1 MKMTEKDSRTRD
13 DINCRRGFDQDDEIN
28 LLELWQVVWK
38 RRKFIAY
45 FSCAV
50 VALTVV
56 VSLLMTNIY
65 ESKATIMTV
74 EAKGSSGGSGMA
86 AALTAMGGGLTGMI
100 GTPDSASAAEISTLL
115 KSNILRSKII
125 QEYNLLP
132 VLFSKQWD
140 EEKKT
145 WKKGMGFSL
154 NPLVWVSKLIALI
167 KPADKK
173 AVKKEPGVP
182 DVYDGLRAL
191 EDIVNIQ
198 EVKAKGLIGK
208 ENTIVISAQFDDPEI
223 AAGLAGYFVAA
234 LNDHMSQEARRVAA
248 LNKKYLEE
256 QLPLNSD
263 PLIRQKIY
271 AMIAQ
276 QVETVMMAEVKEN
289 FSFKVIDPP
298 MVPDK
303 KIKPKRAQ
311 MVVLSFVVAL
321 FLAVFIVFALEYL
334 EKNNI
339 HIKFLGKK

>member
-1 MKMTEKDSRTRD
+1 MTGKDSRTED
-13 DINCRRGFDQDDEIN
+13 NINCQRDFDQDDEIN
-28 LLELWQVVWK
+28 LLELWQVIWK

-45 FSCAV
+45 FAGIV
-50 VALTVV
+50 VVLTVI

-74 EAKGSSGGSGMA
+74 ESKSATGGSGMA
-86 AALTAMGGGLTGMI
+86 AALAAMGGGLASMI

-132 VLFSKQWD
+132 ILFSDQWD
-140 EEKKT
+140 EEKKR
-145 WKKGMGFSL
+145 WKEPSFLDEIISL
-154 NPLVWVSKLIALI
+154 ASKLIKAI
-167 KPADKK
+167 KPEDKK
-173 AVKKEPGVP
+173 AIKKEEGVP
-182 DVYDGLRAL
+182 DVYDGLREL
-191 EDIVNIQ
+191 EDIVNIE

-208 ENTIVISAQFDDPEI
+208 DNTIVVAAQFEDPEI
-223 AAGLAGYFVAA
+223 AASLVNYFLAA
-234 LNDHMSQEARRVAA
+234 LNDHMSKEAKRVAA

-263 PLIRQKIY
+263 PLIKQKIY

-276 QVETVMMAEVKEN
+276 QVETAMMAEVKEN

-303 KIKPKRAQ
+303 KLKPKRAQ

-321 FLAVFIVFALEYL
+321 FLAVFIVFLLEYL
-334 EKNNI
+334 EKNQI
-339 HIKFLGKK
+339 LKVDRPKVKG

>member
-1 MKMTEKDSRTRD
+1 MTGKDSRTED
-13 DINCRRGFDQDDEIN
+13 NINCQREYEPDDEIN
-28 LLELWQVVWK
+28 LLELWQVIWK
-38 RRKFIAY
+38 RRKFITY

-50 VALTVV
+50 VALTVI

-74 EAKGSSGGSGMA
+74 ESKSATGGSEMA
-86 AALTAMGGGLTGMI
+86 AALAAMGGGLASMI

-125 QEYNLLP
+125 KEYNLLP

-145 WKKGMGFSL
+145 WKKGTGFSL

-182 DVYDGLRAL
+182 DVYDGLRSL
-191 EDIVNIQ
+191 EKVVNIQ
-198 EVKAKGLIGK
+198 EVKAKGLVGR

-223 AAGLAGYFVAA
+223 AANLVNYFIAA
-234 LNDHMSQEARRVAA
+234 LNDHMSKEAKRVAA

-263 PLIRQKIY
+263 PLIKQKIY

-276 QVETVMMAEVKEN
+276 QVETAMMAEVKEN

-303 KIKPKRAQ
+303 KLKPKRAQ

-321 FLAVFIVFALEYL
+321 FMAVFIVFFLEYL
-334 EKNNI
+334 EKNKI
-339 HIKFLGKK
+339 LKVDRPKTEG

>member
-1 MKMTEKDSRTRD
+1 MTEKDSRTED
-13 DINCRRGFDQDDEIN
+13 NINCRRDFDQDDEIN

-45 FSCAV
+45 FAGIV
-50 VALTVV
+50 VVLTAV

-65 ESKATIMTV
+65 ESNAVITPV
-74 EAKGSSGGSGMA
+74 ETKGGAGGGMA
-86 AALTAMGGGLTGMI
+86 AALAAMGGGLGGMI
-100 GTPDSASAAEISTLL
+100 ALPESATSSEIVLL
-115 KSNILRSKII
+115 LNSNILREKII
-125 QEYNLLP
+125 KEYNLLP

-145 WKKGMGFSL
+145 WKKGGFSL
-154 NPLVWVSKLIALI
+154 NPLTWISKLIALI

-182 DVYDGLRAL
+182 DMWDGLRAL
-191 EDIVNIQ
+191 KDLVQIKSN
-198 EVKAKGLIGK
+198 VKEKSI
-208 ENTIVISAQFDDPEI
+208 TISAQFDDPEI
-223 AAGLAGYFVAA
+223 AASLAGYFVAA

-248 LNKKYLEE
+248 INKKYLEE

-263 PLIRQKIY
+263 PLIKQKIY
-271 AMIAQ
+271 TMIAQ
-276 QVETVMMAEVKEN
+276 QVETAMMAEVKEN

>member
-1 MKMTEKDSRTRD
+1 MKMTEKDSRTED
-13 DINCRRGFDQDDEIN
+13 NINCRRDFDQDDEIN

-45 FSCAV
+45 FAGIV
-50 VALTVV
+50 VVLTAV

-65 ESKATIMTV
+65 ESNAVITPV
-74 EAKGSSGGSGMA
+74 ETKGGAGGGMA
-86 AALTAMGGGLTGMI
+86 AALAAMGGGLGGMI
-100 GTPDSASAAEISTLL
+100 ALPESATSSEIVLL
-115 KSNILRSKII
+115 LNSNILREKII
-125 QEYNLLP
+125 KEYNLLP

-145 WKKGMGFSL
+145 WKKGGFSL
-154 NPLVWVSKLIALI
+154 NPLTWISKLIALI

-182 DVYDGLRAL
+182 DMWDGLRAL
-191 EDIVNIQ
+191 KDLVQIKSN
-198 EVKAKGLIGK
+198 VKEKSI
-208 ENTIVISAQFDDPEI
+208 TISAQFDDPEI
-223 AAGLAGYFVAA
+223 AARLAGYFVAA

-248 LNKKYLEE
+248 INKKYLEE

-263 PLIRQKIY
+263 PLIKQKIY
-271 AMIAQ
+271 TMIAQ
-276 QVETVMMAEVKEN
+276 QVETAMMAEVKEN

>member
-1 MKMTEKDSRTRD
+1 MTEKDSRTED
-13 DINCRRGFDQDDEIN
+13 DINCQRDFDQDDEIN
-28 LLELWQVVWK
+28 LLELWQVIWN
-38 RRKFIAY
+38 RRRFIAY
-45 FSCAV
+45 FVSAV
-50 VALTVV
+50 VVLTVI

-65 ESKATIMTV
+65 ESKAVIMTV
-74 EAKGSSGGSGMA
+74 ESKSSASGGGMA
-86 AALTAMGGGLTGMI
+86 AAMGGGLGGMI
-100 GTPDSASAAEISTLL
+100 GTPESASAVEISTLL

-132 VLFSKQWD
+132 ILFSDQWD

-145 WKKGMGFSL
+145 WKKGGISL
-154 NPLVWVSKLIALI
+154 NPLFYVSKLIKAI

-173 AVKKEPGVP
+173 AVKKEEGVP
-182 DVYDGLRAL
+182 DVYEGLRAL
-191 EDIVNIQ
+191 EDIMNIQ

-208 ENTIVISAQFDDPEI
+208 DNTIVVAAQFDDPEI
-223 AAGLAGYFVAA
+223 AASLVNYFLAA
-234 LNDHMSQEARRVAA
+234 LNDHMSKEAKRVAA

-263 PLIRQKIY
+263 PLIKQKIY
-271 AMIAQ
+271 TMIAQ
-276 QVETVMMAEVKEN
+276 QVEMSMMAEVKEN
-289 FSFKVIDPP
+289 FSFKVVDPP

-321 FLAVFIVFALEYL
+321 FLAVFVVFALEYL

>member
-1 MKMTEKDSRTRD
+1 MTEKDSRTED
-13 DINCRRGFDQDDEIN
+13 NINCRRDFDQDDEIN

-45 FSCAV
+45 FAGIV
-50 VALTVV
+50 VVLTAV

-65 ESKATIMTV
+65 ESNAVITPV
-74 EAKGSSGGSGMA
+74 ETKGGAGGGMA
-86 AALTAMGGGLTGMI
+86 AALAAMGGGLGGMI
-100 GTPDSASAAEISTLL
+100 ALPESATSSEIVLL
-115 KSNILRSKII
+115 LNSNILREKII
-125 QEYNLLP
+125 KEYNLLP

-145 WKKGMGFSL
+145 WKKGGFSL
-154 NPLVWVSKLIALI
+154 NPLTWISKLIALI

-182 DVYDGLRAL
+182 DMWDGLRAL
-191 EDIVNIQ
+191 KDLVQIKSN
-198 EVKAKGLIGK
+198 VKEKSI
-208 ENTIVISAQFDDPEI
+208 TISAQFDDPEI
-223 AAGLAGYFVAA
+223 AARLAGYFVAA

-248 LNKKYLEE
+248 INKKYLEE

-263 PLIRQKIY
+263 PLIKQKIY
-271 AMIAQ
+271 TMIAQ
-276 QVETVMMAEVKEN
+276 QVETAMMAEVKEN

-321 FLAVFIVFALEYL
+321 FMAVFIVFFLEYL
-334 EKNNI
+334 EKNKI
-339 HIKFLGKK
+339 LKVDRPKTEG

>member
-1 MKMTEKDSRTRD
+1 MTEKDSRTEEN
-13 DINCRRGFDQDDEIN
+13 INCRRDFEPDDEIN

-45 FSCAV
+45 FVSAV
-50 VALTVV
+50 VVLTAV
-56 VSLLMTNIY
+56 VSLFMTNIY
-65 ESKATIMTV
+65 ESNAVITPV
-74 EAKGSSGGSGMA
+74 ETKGGAGGGMA
-86 AALTAMGGGLTGMI
+86 AALAAMGGGLGGMI
-100 GTPDSASAAEISTLL
+100 ALPESATSSEIVLL
-115 KSNILRSKII
+115 LNSNILREKII
-125 QEYNLLP
+125 KEYNLLP

-145 WKKGMGFSL
+145 WKKGGFSL
-154 NPLVWVSKLIALI
+154 NPLTWISKLIALI

-182 DVYDGLRAL
+182 DMWDGLREL
-191 EDIVNIQ
+191 KDLVQIKSN
-198 EVKAKGLIGK
+198 VKEKSI
-208 ENTIVISAQFDDPEI
+208 TISAQFDDPEI
-223 AAGLAGYFVAA
+223 AARLAGYFVAA
-234 LNDHMSQEARRVAA
+234 LNDHMSKEARRVAA
-248 LNKKYLEE
+248 INKKYLEE

-263 PLIRQKIY
+263 PLIKQKIY
-271 AMIAQ
+271 TMIAQ
-276 QVETVMMAEVKEN
+276 QVETAMMAEVKEN

-334 EKNNI
+334 EKNKI
-339 HIKFLGKK
+339 LKVDRPKTEG

>member
-1 MKMTEKDSRTRD
+1 MTEKDSRTED
-13 DINCRRGFDQDDEIN
+13 DINCQRDFDQDDEIN
-28 LLELWQVVWK
+28 LLELWQVIWK

-45 FSCAV
+45 FTAAV
-50 VALTVV
+50 VVLTVI

-65 ESKATIMTV
+65 ESKAVIMTV
-74 EAKGSSGGSGMA
+74 ESKSSASGGGMA
-86 AALTAMGGGLTGMI
+86 AAMAAMGGGLAGMI
-100 GTPDSASAAEISTLL
+100 GTPESASAVEISTLL

-132 VLFSKQWD
+132 ILFSDQWD

-145 WKKGMGFSL
+145 WKKGGISL
-154 NPLVWVSKLIALI
+154 NPLFYVSKLIKAI

-173 AVKKEPGVP
+173 AVKKEEGVP
-182 DVYDGLRAL
+182 DVYDGLREL
-191 EDIVNIQ
+191 EDIMNIE
-198 EVKAKGLIGK
+198 EVKAKGLISK
-208 ENTIVISAQFDDPEI
+208 DNTIVVAAQFDDPEI
-223 AAGLAGYFVAA
+223 AASLVNYFLAA
-234 LNDHMSQEARRVAA
+234 LNDHMSKEAKRVAA

-263 PLIRQKIY
+263 PLIKQKIY
-271 AMIAQ
+271 TMIAQ
-276 QVETVMMAEVKEN
+276 QVEMSMMAEVKEN
-289 FSFKVIDPP
+289 FSFKVVDPP

-321 FLAVFIVFALEYL
+321 FLAVFVVFALEYL